1 MAGLACACMP
11 LPLEST
17 DAVVVF
23 LKVPTLHKTKTRLI
37 PRFGAEGAYAIA
49 QALAEDTLRRLGSSP
64 LLDDARR
71 VACFAPADGADR
83 LERLAARAAV
93 AGRFELSPM
102 APRDLAS
109 SDLGAA
115 LRAEYERVRA
125 TTPGAVVIVGMDA
138 PDLPL
143 DVVAGAAT
151 AARRGAAVVH
161 DASDG
166 GYVLLALPPGAPG
179 DVFDG
184 VEWSTDRTAASQ
196 RAALEARGVPLAARA
211 GPPWPDV
218 DEPGDVDALFARL
231 NPTACPSLAA
241 ARADLTT

>member
-93 AGRFELSPM
+93 AGRFEL
-102 APRDLAS
+102 ARWRARDLAS

-143 DVVAGAAT
+143 DVVARAAT
-151 AARRGAAVVH
+151 AALRGAP
-161 DASDG
+161 S
-166 GYVLLALPPGAPG
+166 
-179 DVFDG
+179 
-184 VEWSTDRTAASQ
+184 STTRRTAATCSWRCRPARRATSSTASSGARTARRPRSARRSR
-196 RAALEARGVPLAARA
+196 RAACRSRRAPGPRGPTSTSRATSTPSSRASTRSPARA
-211 GPPWPDV
+211 SPRR
-218 DEPGDVDALFARL
+218 ERI
-231 NPTACPSLAA
+231 
-241 ARADLTT
+241 